1 MGEAVALRD
10 LFDTD
15 KRSKFELR
23 SEIGRRDEHI
33 EKLLRT
39 VSELRVKNLQGT
51 PQQTKNEHRDGELKA
66 ETQPLVTNTF
76 NQQELIEKSE
86 GKIKELEVLV
96 DELEKTN
103 KNIKKELEDERRHRR
118 LDSEKNKT
126 EYQKLQVAVNVLKQ
140 KIPNSY
146 KGTSQIHQPQPST
159 FTTPIQISTP
169 NASPPNRD
177 NTNYTEAHRVLMQ
190 RENRIEEME
199 NQLSALLFRFGVTDK
214 SQIISIP
221 KRLAEIEQEL
231 TDLRQGSGAQELLSL
246 RGQVLNLKALANKR
260 QEVQKELTQ
269 LLSNERKRSST
280 SEAQR
285 LHKLYD
291 EAQIEIK
298 RLSNGTSDQVW
309 ALKNRAENA
318 EKKIGEQQFQI
329 RNLNLRV
336 GNLEILNKTLKSE
349 NDNLKY
355 QTISIQDHRKRCK
368 ELENAANIE
377 KYLAKDYF
385 QQVEKANR
393 ELRSLNNKV
402 GRLQLQL
409 ETEKS
414 KPQQFLTQNVSIFTN
429 PIVLRWLI
437 EEGDPDSV
445 EVPNGWLGRTGD
457 GPWTDKIFASALE
470 ELSYKFW
477 NLPDHDLRHLIVG
490 RKNWSKDELLAQI
503 DSADGEP
510 LRIYSQEM
518 FLAKL
523 MTGRDPFDSNDE
535 ELLLAFAKGH
545 PALEFLLKE
554 PDPWPT
560 ICEGNNRPIDPVSN
574 DDYGV
579 AETPLHLLGYHVG
592 ATSHLTE
599 RQRREILTECFK
611 SRNLEFTRESSDDYQ
626 LKWGR
631 GSSAQR
637 LYRMAIHIKWL
648 AEGQGKDPR
657 KPQARLDWVNDL
669 EWLRKTFHQSM
680 KSRFKWP

>member
-1 MGEAVALRD
+1 MALRD

-23 SEIGRRDEHI
+23 SEIDRRNEHI

-51 PQQTKNEHRDGELKA
+51 PQQTKNEHRDVELNA
-66 ETQPLVTNTF
+66 ETQSLETKTLE
-76 NQQELIEKSE
+76 QQNLIEIYES
-86 GKIKELEVLV
+86 KIKELEGLV
-96 DELEKTN
+96 DKLGKTS
-103 KNIKKELEDERRHRR
+103 KNIKFELEDERRLRKIET
-118 LDSEKNKT
+118 EKSKS
-126 EYQKLQVAVNVLKQ
+126 EYQKLLLAVNALKQ
-140 KIPNSY
+140 KSSNSY
-146 KGTSQIHQPQPST
+146 KGTSQINQPQPST
-159 FTTPIQISTP
+159 FPTPIQISEP
-169 NASPPNRD
+169 NTSPPNRN

-199 NQLSALLFRFGVTDK
+199 QQLTALLFRFGVTDK
-214 SQIISIP
+214 KQIINIP
-221 KRLAEIEQEL
+221 QRLAEIEQEL
-231 TDLRQGSGAQELLSL
+231 TDLRQGTEAQELLSL
-246 RGQVLNLKALANKR
+246 REQVRTFKVLANKR
-260 QEVQKELTQ
+260 QAERDEQTQ
-269 LLSNERKRSST
+269 LLSSERMKSSS
-280 SEAQR
+280 SEAER
-285 LHKLYD
+285 LRKLFD

-298 RLSNGTSDQVW
+298 RLNNGTSDQVW
-309 ALKNRAENA
+309 SLKNRAETA
-318 EKKIGEQQFQI
+318 EKLIGEREFLI

-336 GNLEILNKTLKSE
+336 GNLENSNKILKAE

-355 QTISIQDHRKRCK
+355 QTISIEAHRKRCR
-368 ELENAANIE
+368 ELENAADFE
-377 KYLAKDYF
+377 KDLAKDYF

-393 ELRSLNNKV
+393 ELRSSNNKV

-409 ETEKS
+409 EEEKS
-414 KPQQFLTQNVSIFTN
+414 KPQQFVTQSVSIFTD
-429 PIVLRWLI
+429 PIVLQWLT
-437 EEGDPDSV
+437 EEGVPDSV

-457 GPWTDKIFASALE
+457 SPWTDKIFASTLE

-477 NLPDHDLRHLIVG
+477 KLPDRDLRHLIVG

-503 DSADGEP
+503 DSADGET

-523 MTGRDPFDSNDE
+523 MTGRDPFDSNNE

-545 PALEFLLKE
+545 PALEFLLKQS
-554 PDPWPT
+554 DPWPT

-611 SRNLEFTRESSDDYQ
+611 SRNLEFTIESSDDYQ